1 MKAARLV
8 GPRQFVFEDVEMP
21 SIKDGEAL
29 VKMEYFSVCGSD
41 LRFYDRVLPEEQYPL
56 NPGAPCHE
64 NVGTVVESRDANL
77 KPGQRVIALQAGGLL
92 EYAAV
97 RSRNLVPVPDS
108 DTDPALWVLCQPV
121 GTVLYAVQE
130 IGTILGK
137 TVVIYGQG
145 PIGLS
150 FTDFIARGG
159 ARKVIAVDL
168 LDYRLETSKKLGAT
182 HTINASRTNP
192 VEAIQEIT
200 GGQMAD
206 IAVEAV
212 GRPETCHRVFESLR
226 MRGTAVIFGIAHD
239 EDVFEFDWNA
249 MTSRLPRIVVTN
261 SARSGD
267 MPDTVAACVDLVS
280 QNRLS
285 VNHLLT
291 HQMDWQDAGK
301 AYETYSTKADNS
313 LKVVMKA

>member
-64 NVGTVVESRDANL
+64 NVGTVVESRDPSL

-249 MTSRLPRIVVTN
+249 MTGKLPRIVVTN

>member
-64 NVGTVVESRDANL
+64 NVGTVVESRDPNL
-77 KPGQRVIALQAGGLL
+77 KPGQRVIALQAGGML

-108 DTDPALWVLCQPV
+108 ETDPALWVLCQPV

-130 IGTILGK
+130 IGTFLGK
-137 TVVIYGQG
+137 NVVIYGQG

>member
-77 KPGQRVIALQAGGLL
+77 KPGQRVIALQAGGML

-200 GGQMAD
+200 GGHMAD

-249 MTSRLPRIVVTN
+249 MTSKLPHIVVTN

>member
-249 MTSRLPRIVVTN
+249 MTGKLPRIVVTN